1 MATCNSCGGELETNE
16 AGDSCPHCGKRFA
29 AGPSLTAERG
39 SEGAFAPV
47 HEVSRRLVTY
57 SAPKFVVT
65 PALVGMNALV
75 FLAMVASGVSFLNPD
90 GFSAVRW
97 GADFGPLT
105 FGSSQ
110 RWRLVT
116 SNYVHFGIVHLLL
129 NMWCLWGLGRL
140 TEVFYSS
147 TDYVLLY
154 TLTGVSGSMLSVALK
169 PLGIS
174 AGASGAI
181 FGLAGVMLTTLKW
194 GSLPITPEDRSRIYK
209 GVWQFA
215 GLNLIFGAV
224 SPSVDNLGHI
234 GGFVYGLLIGAVMGK
249 HLDDS
254 PASRAY
260 RRKAWLW
267 LTLGVG
273 FGLLI
278 LSHTRWIVRVPA
290 RR

>member
-1 MATCNSCGGELETNE
+1 M
-16 AGDSCPHCGKRFA
+16 
-29 AGPSLTAERG
+29 
-39 SEGAFAPV
+39 
-47 HEVSRRLVTY
+47 
-57 SAPKFVVT
+57 
-65 PALVGMNALV
+65 V
-75 FLAMVASGVSFLNPD
+75 FLAMVASGVSFTSPD
-90 GFSAVRW
+90 TYSAVRW

-105 FGSSQ
+105 FGAAQ
-110 RWRLVT
+110 MWRLLT

-140 TEVFYSS
+140 TEVFYTSA
-147 TDYVLLY
+147 DYVLLY

-194 GSLPITPEDRSRIYK
+194 GKLPLLPENRSQIYK

-215 GLNLIFGAV
+215 GLNLVFGAV

-234 GGFVYGLLIGAVMGK
+234 GGFIFGLLIGGVMGK

-254 PASRAY
+254 VTSRRY

-267 LTLGVG
+267 LALVIG
-273 FGLLI
+273 FGLLV
-278 LSHTRWIVRVPA
+278 LSRTRWIVHMPA
-290 RR
+290 RH